1 MDKQLQRLDEKMNST
16 VMREISFD
24 SKNKDAVFKRID
36 KKEKKETGLSF
47 KRSFTSILSFTVPVI
62 FLIGM
67 FSFIGLDF
75 DGDNKNANSSNT
87 PQSDFNNPRAEKNK
101 LTEQTS
107 VVYTPKPNEELY
119 DDFTKE
125 ETESILLSAN
135 NKFETAKGSFEEYN
149 VANGKIIVDYQ
160 LITTEEQKGGYSK
173 VYIISP
179 NGEKSINES
188 QYFDNNYV
196 WRINYEHKNYVKDSY
211 SGGSRPMI
219 GIAQDSLFPN
229 EIVNNYLGQ
238 FNNWEIEK
246 QNEELLG
253 HNTIVIKGIL
263 NEYAKVKHKSNA
275 FRFWV
280 DKDTGI
286 LLKYETYN
294 EKGEV
299 VNYIH
304 PNELI
309 INGPIDRETLK
320 PNLAGLENFRK

>member
-1 MDKQLQRLDEKMNST
+1 LDKQLQRLDEKMNST
-16 VMREISFD
+16 VMKDISFD
-24 SKNKDAVFKRID
+24 ANHKDGVFKRID
-36 KKEKKETGLSF
+36 RKEQKETGLSF
-47 KRSFTSILSFTVPVI
+47 KRTFTSILSFAVPVT

-75 DGDNKNANSSNT
+75 DGDTKNALSSNT
-87 PQSDFNNPRAEKNK
+87 PQSDSKGFRAEKINQ
-101 LTEQTS
+101 TEQTS
-107 VVYTPKPNEELY
+107 NVYTPKPNEELY

-125 ETESILLSAN
+125 EIVSILLNAN
-135 NKFETAKGSFEEYN
+135 KKFETAKGSYEEYN

-160 LITTEEQKGGYSK
+160 LITTGEQKGGYSK
-173 VYIISP
+173 VFIISQ
-179 NGEKSINES
+179 NGEKTINES
-188 QYFDNNYV
+188 QYFDKNYV
-196 WRINYEHKNYVKDSY
+196 WQINYQHKNYVKDPN
-211 SGGSRPMI
+211 SGGNRPMI
-219 GIAQDSLFPN
+219 GIAQNSLFPY
-229 EIVNNYLGQ
+229 EIVNNYLGE

-253 HNTIVIKGIL
+253 HNTIVTKGIL
-263 NEYAKVKHKSNA
+263 SEYAKGKHKSNT

-304 PNELI
+304 PNEFI
-309 INGPIDRETLK
+309 INGPIDREALD
-320 PNLAGLENFRK
+320 PNIEGLENFRK